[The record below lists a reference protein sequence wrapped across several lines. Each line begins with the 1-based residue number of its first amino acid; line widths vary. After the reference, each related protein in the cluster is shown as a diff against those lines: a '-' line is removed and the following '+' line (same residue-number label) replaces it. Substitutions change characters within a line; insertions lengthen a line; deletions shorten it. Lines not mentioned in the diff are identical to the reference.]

1 MQQRRRRTKCDSFR
15 SAVRCRKNHLRNRGL
30 GMLIWFV
37 VIYLLLSIA
46 IGLYAA
52 TRVHNTKDFAVA
64 GRSLPLPVVTATVF
78 ATWFGAEA
86 VFGVSATFVKDGL
99 RGVVADPF
107 GASLCLV
114 IAGIFYGT
122 TLYRLNILTLGDFF
136 RLRYNR
142 TVEVLTTL
150 CIVAS
155 YLGWVSAQIKALGL
169 VFSVVTDGAVTPAAG
184 MILGTLIVLTYTTF
198 GGMLSVA
205 VLDFVQISVVMG
217 GMLYIGHLIAGISG
231 GVEVVVEQ
239 AAAAGKLDFFPDTGA
254 AEWLAFIA
262 AWMTMMLGSIPQ
274 QDVFQRVTSARTA
287 RIAIYA
293 SILGG
298 GLYFCFTFVPMF
310 IAYAATLINPEQF
323 NALIESDA
331 QLVLPTLV
339 LEHTPVFA
347 QAIFFGAVLSA
358 IMSCSSATL
367 LAPSVAFS
375 ENIVR
380 NFFPDIGDHAFLR
393 IMRLTL
399 VCFAAIVLVF
409 ALNSEASIF
418 KMVENAYK
426 VTLAGAFVPL
436 FFGAYWQ
443 RATTQGALAAIVGG
457 LVSWLLI
464 ELLVDAPLVPAQLIG
479 LGVSMLGMIA
489 GSLLPQRIGG
499 STPAHDLHARMH
511 HRAAAQTHHATALH
525 QHGRK

>member
-1 MQQRRRRTKCDSFR
+1 
-15 SAVRCRKNHLRNRGL
+15 
-30 GMLIWFV
+30 MLIWFV
-37 VIYLLLSIA
+37 VIYLLASIG

-52 TRVHNTKDFAVA
+52 TRVHNAKDFAVA
-64 GRSLPLPVVTATVF
+64 GRSLPMPVVTATVF

-107 GASLCLV
+107 GASMCLI

-122 TLYRLNILTLGDFF
+122 KLYKLNILTLGDFF

-150 CIVAS
+150 CIVIS

-169 VFSVVTDGAVTPAAG
+169 VFSVVTDGAISPTAG
-184 MILGTLIVLTYTTF
+184 MILGAAIVLTYTTF

-205 VLDFVQISVVMG
+205 ILDFVQMGVVMG
-217 GMLYIGHLIAGISG
+217 GMLYIGYLISGMTG
-231 GVEVVVEQ
+231 GVEAVVSQ
-239 AAAAGKLDFFPDTGA
+239 ASAAGKLDFFPAAGA
-254 AEWLAFIA
+254 AEWLTFIG

-274 QDVFQRVTSARTA
+274 QDVFQRVTSARSA
-287 RIAIYA
+287 RIAIFA

-298 GLYFCFTFVPMF
+298 VLYFCFTFVPMF
-310 IAYAATLINPEQF
+310 IAYSATLIDPEKF
-323 NALIESDA
+323 NNLIQTDS

-339 LEHTPVFA
+339 LQHTPVFA
-347 QAIFFGAVLSA
+347 QAIFFGAVLAA

-375 ENIVR
+375 ENILR
-380 NFFPDIGDHAFLR
+380 GFSPGLTDRAFLR
-393 IMRLTL
+393 MMRITI
-399 VCFAAIVLVF
+399 VCFTGIVLLF
-409 ALNSEASIF
+409 ALNTNASIF

-436 FFGAYWQ
+436 FFGAYWS
-443 RATTQGALAAIVGG
+443 RASTQGALAAIIGG
-457 LVSWLLI
+457 LASWLLI
-464 ELLVDAPLVPAQLIG
+464 EFMLGEASLVPPQLIG
-479 LGVSMLGMIA
+479 LGVSMLGMVL
-489 GSLLPQRIGG
+489 GSLLPQWVGRP
-499 STPAHDLHARMH
+499 TPHEDLHHALH
-511 HRAAAQTHHATALH
+511 HRAAAETHHIGANQH
-525 QHGRK
+525 QR

>member
-1 MQQRRRRTKCDSFR
+1 
-15 SAVRCRKNHLRNRGL
+15 
-30 GMLIWFV
+30 MLIWFV
-37 VIYLLLSIA
+37 VIYLLASIG

-52 TRVHNTKDFAVA
+52 TRVHNAKDFAVA
-64 GRSLPLPVVTATVF
+64 GRSLPMPVVTATVF

-107 GASLCLV
+107 GASMCLI

-122 TLYRLNILTLGDFF
+122 KLYKLNILTLGDFF

-150 CIVAS
+150 CIVIS

-169 VFSVVTDGAVTPAAG
+169 VFSVVTDGAISPTAG
-184 MILGTLIVLTYTTF
+184 MILGAAIVLTYTTF

-205 VLDFVQISVVMG
+205 ILDFVQMGVVMG
-217 GMLYIGHLIAGISG
+217 GMLYIGYLISGMTG
-231 GVEVVVEQ
+231 GVEAVVSQ
-239 AAAAGKLDFFPDTGA
+239 ASAAGKLDFFPAAGA
-254 AEWLAFIA
+254 AEWLTFIG

-274 QDVFQRVTSARTA
+274 QDVFQRVTSARSA
-287 RIAIYA
+287 RIAIFA

-298 GLYFCFTFVPMF
+298 VLYFCFTFVPMF
-310 IAYAATLINPEQF
+310 IAYSATLIDPEKF
-323 NALIESDA
+323 NNLIQTDS

-339 LEHTPVFA
+339 LQHTPVFA
-347 QAIFFGAVLSA
+347 QAIFFGAVLAA

-375 ENIVR
+375 ENILR
-380 NFFPDIGDHAFLR
+380 GFSPGLTDRAFLR
-393 IMRLTL
+393 MMRITI
-399 VCFAAIVLVF
+399 VCFTGIVLLF
-409 ALNSEASIF
+409 ALNTNASIF

-436 FFGAYWQ
+436 FFGAYWS
-443 RATTQGALAAIVGG
+443 RASTQGALAAIIGG
-457 LVSWLLI
+457 LASWLLV
-464 ELLVDAPLVPAQLIG
+464 EFMLGEASLVPPQLIG
-479 LGVSMLGMIA
+479 LGVSMLGMIL
-489 GSLLPQRIGG
+489 GSLLPQWVGRP
-499 STPAHDLHARMH
+499 TPQEDLHHALH
-511 HRAAAQTHHATALH
+511 HRAAAETHHIGVNQH
-525 QHGRK
+525 QR